1 MNKSLNRLIITIIFI
16 SIFTLLFFVSKKKSV
31 LDYSENGIEIS
42 AEWSNLLDSSQIK
55 YPKRVREIILA
66 EKLNMKGVSNPMIV
80 KYKGSEFAD
89 NLYFFFTNGIKN
101 FDFGSGNNN
110 LGNIPFTEYD
120 TEIQSE
126 LIGKDFIINWEFIST
141 SFNCCEGSMD
151 LYQGDF
157 PSIVSIDFYK
167 YPGTDSCNVSID
179 NKSVIYDYSY
189 YKVIVNDNVDDVG
202 ENIQVY
208 NNQDVEVLNVG
219 TDMAFYFIGIVSDF
233 LILDSGTGS
242 VRGVHVFDLVSSKEI
257 FTGTDFGGGVMIL
270 DSKLIFYDKV
280 DDINEKDK
288 TECSQ
293 DLINI
298 GVEFLG
304 YTEKLIYD
312 LNKKDIFRTGIYECQ
327 YFE

>member
-1 MNKSLNRLIITIIFI
+1 MKKL
-16 SIFTLLFFVSKKKSV
+16 LLFLLYLPLIGIGQNLGTDNGELKSE
-31 LDYSENGIEIS
+31 LDYLEIGVEIS
-42 AEWSNLLDSSQIK
+42 SEWSNLLDSSK
-55 YPKRVREIILA
+55 MTYPKRVRDIILA
-66 EKLNMKGVSNPMIV
+66 EKLNMKGVSNPMFAQ
-80 KYKGSEFAD
+80 YKGSEFAD
-89 NLYFFFTNGIKN
+89 NFYFFFTNGIKT

-110 LGNIPFTEYD
+110 LCNIPFTEYD

-126 LIGKDFIINWEFIST
+126 LIGKEFIIHWEFIST
-141 SFNCCEGSMD
+141 GFNCCEGSMD
-151 LYQGDF
+151 LYQGEF

-179 NKSVIYDYSY
+179 NKSMIYDYSSY
-189 YKVIVNDNVDDVG
+189 NVIVNDNIDDVG

-208 NNQDVEVLNVG
+208 NSQDVEVLNIG
-219 TDMAFYFIGIVSDF
+219 PGMPFYFIGIVSNF

-242 VRGVHVFDLVSSKEI
+242 VRGVHVIDLVSAKEI
-257 FTGTDFGGGVMIL
+257 FTGTDFGGGVKIL

-304 YTEKLIYD
+304 YSEKLIYD
-312 LNKKDIFRTGIYECQ
+312 LKKKDIFRTGIYKCQ